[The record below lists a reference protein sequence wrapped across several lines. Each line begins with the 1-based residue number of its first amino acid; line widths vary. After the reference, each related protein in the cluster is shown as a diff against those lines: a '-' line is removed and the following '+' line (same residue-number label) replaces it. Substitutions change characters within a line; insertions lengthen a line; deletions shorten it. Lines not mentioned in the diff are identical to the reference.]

1 MALNEAWMLMVK
13 RDLSG
18 EQKER
23 KSPPT
28 PNALSL
34 SKFSSVS
41 HDGIQNTPTTVDRF
55 SDNDIETEKNKQS
68 CWMIKRKTVKCS
80 DTLDNLSK
88 NKEMVS

>member
-55 SDNDIETEKNKQS
+55 SDNDIETEKSQAK
-68 CWMIKRKTVKCS
+68 W
-80 DTLDNLSK
+80 LDDL
-88 NKEMVS
+88 KENCKMF